1 MNTFSDYHMV
11 IVSGRQWR
19 RVCHYVVPAIIFSI
33 LFNFPKFM
41 ELRTRYAIYERN
53 DENVTVVSTTYNMY
67 LYYINRVQI
76 LSTCSLFI

>member
-1 MNTFSDYHMV
+1 MV

-19 RVCHYVVPAIIFSI
+19 RVSHYVVPAIIFSI

-53 DENVTVVSTTYNMY
+53 DENVTVVSTFVESNHTMK
-67 LYYINRVQI
+67 
-76 LSTCSLFI
+76 

>member
-1 MNTFSDYHMV
+1 MITFSDYHMV

-53 DENVTVVSTTYNMY
+53 DENVTVVSTFVESNHTMK
-67 LYYINRVQI
+67 
-76 LSTCSLFI
+76 